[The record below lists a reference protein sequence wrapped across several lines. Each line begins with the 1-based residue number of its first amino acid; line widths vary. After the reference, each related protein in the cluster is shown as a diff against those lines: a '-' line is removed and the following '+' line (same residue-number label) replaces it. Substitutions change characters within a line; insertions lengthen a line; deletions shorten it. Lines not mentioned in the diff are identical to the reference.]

1 MKILAFQGPSERPI
15 PERFTIKIT
24 VSPSFD
30 GEKIYHINRYLSS
43 YNEPEYSMVIKDY
56 SYSKPSE
63 QHQKLDSQAAE
74 AAIKDLL
81 HTPLYICNQEI
92 LGLDGTSYLL
102 EISIGLQRMRFSW
115 WEDLPPEWKGLSAVL
130 KIAGLL
136 P

>member
-1 MKILAFQGPSERPI
+1 
-15 PERFTIKIT
+15 
-24 VSPSFD
+24 
-30 GEKIYHINRYLSS
+30 
-43 YNEPEYSMVIKDY
+43 MVIKDY